1 MSEEQV
7 LSSLQTIF
15 AVKLPSASEKA
26 PSENMDLPE
35 TAALLKLK
43 SEQPESDKDQ
53 AIITKSGSE
62 TYNELISDILTEVLM
77 NMAKGK
83 IWFLIYLYSD
93 SF

>member
-26 PSENMDLPE
+26 PSENMELPE

-53 AIITKSGSE
+53 NDQGAIITKSGLE
-62 TYNELISDILTEVLM
+62 TYVWGFTSYRVINSLQLKPKLV
-77 NMAKGK
+77 
-83 IWFLIYLYSD
+83 YV
-93 SF
+93 

>member
-43 SEQPESDKDQ
+43 SEHLESDKDQ
-53 AIITKSGSE
+53 NDQGAIITKSGSE

-83 IWFLIYLYSD
+83 T
-93 SF
+93 